1 MPISQSNLP
10 TIQRLKYEDYARAGT
25 WQQAFQSLVS
35 SLNLFMN
42 PVYDILNGGVTYTN
56 LTIPQTYDKVI
67 TAGATTTFSLVNPL
81 SIQPKAVIVGNCWT
95 GLQSTH
101 PTDPLQVYWHYTGNT
116 IVIDN
121 IVGLTDGVQ
130 YTITLVIL

>member
-10 TIQRLKYEDYARAGT
+10 SVQRLKYEDYSRAGS

-42 PVYDILNGGVTYTN
+42 PVYDILNGGVTYMN
-56 LTIPQTYDKVI
+56 LTIPKTFVKVI
-67 TAGATTTFSLVNPL
+67 TAATTTTFSLVNPL
-81 SIQPKAVIVGNCWT
+81 SIQPSAVIVGNCWT

-101 PTDPLQVYWHYTGNT
+101 PAVALQVYFHTTGNT

-121 IVGLTDGVQ
+121 IVGLTVGTQ